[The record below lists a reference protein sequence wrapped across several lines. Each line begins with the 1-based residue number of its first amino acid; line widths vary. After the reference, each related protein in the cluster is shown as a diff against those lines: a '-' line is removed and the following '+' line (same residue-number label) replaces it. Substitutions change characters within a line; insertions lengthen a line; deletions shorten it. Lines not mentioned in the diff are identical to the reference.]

1 MSFFLKYKASAG
13 VSKQMG
19 VTVLDGVDEH
29 FSKIIE
35 NWYADKNTNPEI
47 KANNIQE
54 TLQLLFDTYPTKKKI
69 EKEEVALFI

>member
-1 MSFFLKYKASAG
+1 MSDSDR
-13 VSKQMG
+13 

-47 KANNIQE
+47 KANNIRE
-54 TLQLLFDTYPTKKKI
+54 TLQFLFDTYPTKKKI